1 MLNYEWKPSLYV
13 RKVVIWSVN
22 QVRTQ
27 AQTQRPTSRPDLIS
41 ERNPLA
47 FIPVRLKLL
56 FTRSFLS
63 LRVFMCCNLPFLWPE
78 NTSVPGGGRGRAGEG
93 WILVASGL
101 TAVNGLPLGHCYWDS
116 FISISA
122 PLSPQTMATN
132 KTLTWKWVKC
142 TWLVFSAGIVKQN
155 KDGVKLLLDELWSP
169 TAVVPQW
176 ILGSRCSRWHL
187 NRKRTA
193 NESRPDDESKR
204 GVSGTT
210 ENWKLRSFQVG
221 GTVLWSE
228 RPHYSNSIQLVRFLL
243 RKSFDTCCCYGCNKR
258 LI

>member
-1 MLNYEWKPSLYV
+1 MWIKCAHKHRHRDPHPDPIWSQSAILWHSSLWDWSFCLLGAFSLSESSCVVTCLFSGLRIPPSLG
-13 RKVVIWSVN
+13 
-22 QVRTQ
+22 
-27 AQTQRPTSRPDLIS
+27 
-41 ERNPLA
+41 E
-47 FIPVRLKLL
+47 
-56 FTRSFLS
+56 
-63 LRVFMCCNLPFLWPE
+63 
-78 NTSVPGGGRGRAGEG
+78 GGGGLNPR
-93 WILVASGL
+93 ASGL